1 MPHLV
6 GTYAEGAMKYE
17 CWLYALSYDTVCMYV
32 CMCIGSSIGRDVSRQ
47 ATGLLIG
54 DTQAGLCNYMRL
66 F

>member
-1 MPHLV
+1 MNAGCMLCH
-6 GTYAEGAMKYE
+6 TI
-17 CWLYALSYDTVCMYV
+17 LYVCMHV

>member
-32 CMCIGSSIGRDVSRQ
+32 CMYVCVLALLLVVMYPVRRQ
-47 ATGLLIG
+47 
-54 DTQAGLCNYMRL
+54 DC
-66 F
+66 